1 MDDEE
6 VPIGSTDLERTPAPV
21 TPAAAPPPST
31 IDTSQL
37 ADIQERRMGATR
49 AIQGKTLG
57 RMEQDRQ
64 RAEQAL
70 DATGIGPD
78 ELQKWDHERMSER
91 YRTDPIEAFGSL
103 GSVFAMVASAFSGA
117 PMENALNAGAAAM
130 NAVRAGDDREFDRA
144 FKAWQS
150 NTDLAIK
157 RHNIQQAYYSNS
169 MKMMETN
176 MAAGRAE
183 MEMAAVRFGDER
195 TLFLLRNGLDKEA
208 LELQVKRED
217 AMRKMEENR
226 TAITENRIRTDIWD
240 KSAAEI
246 DQMQQAGEMTPEQA
260 AGHKLALWNRVFQK
274 MGTPSQEAFGLLLH
288 EMRGKPATEIIEE
301 AQKRGV
307 LPRASGVLTRDRM
320 GAEEI
325 TRRMTQYEKDNIAAG
340 MSPEDAKRE
349 AFQRATREVDTE
361 MARMTGGQLSTLE
374 GQSDA
379 YNYSMQTID
388 RLVPKLKSLLG
399 PVGTP
404 GYIQRGREI
413 LGNLLGG
420 TNSTE
425 YQQVAKEIALLKTWA
440 SRNLLGRDGR
450 PLSAEHGNID
460 RVITGLSLTDTAQN
474 TIKSFEELRKLYN
487 QMQADVE
494 RRRTRTRPAGGAAA
508 PAEPAA
514 PGGSAPR
521 RPSWSDAPLVAQ

>member
-6 VPIGSTDLERTPAPV
+6 VPIGSTDPERTPAPV
-21 TPAAAPPPST
+21 TPAASTPPST
-31 IDTSQL
+31 IDTGPL
-37 ADIQERRMGATR
+37 ADIHERRMGATK
-49 AIQGKTLG
+49 AIQDKTLG
-57 RMEQDRQ
+57 RVETDRQ

-70 DATGIGPD
+70 SATGIQPD

-130 NAVRAGDDREFDRA
+130 NAVRAGDDKEFDRA
-144 FKAWQS
+144 WKAWNA

-157 RHNIQQAYYSNS
+157 RHGIQNQYYQNAT
-169 MKMMETN
+169 KMMETN

-195 TLFLLRNGLDKEA
+195 TLFLLKNGLDKEA
-208 LELQVKRED
+208 IELQVKRED
-217 AMRKMEENR
+217 AMRKMQENR
-226 TAITENRIRTDIWD
+226 TALTEDRIRTDLWD

-246 DQMQQAGEMTPEQA
+246 DQAQQAGEMTPEQA

-274 MGTPSQEAFGLLLH
+274 MGTPQQEAFGLLLH
-288 EMRGKPATEIIEE
+288 EMRGRPATEIIEE
-301 AQKRGV
+301 AQRRGV
-307 LPRASGVLTRDRM
+307 LPRASGVVTRDRM

-325 TRRMTQYEKDNIAAG
+325 TRRMAQYEKDNIAAG

-361 MARMTGGQLSTLE
+361 MARMTGGQISSLE

-379 YNYSMQTID
+379 YNYSVETID
-388 RLVPKLKSLLG
+388 RLTGRIKKLLG

-404 GYIQRGREI
+404 GYVNRGREI
-413 LGNLLGG
+413 IGNLLGG
-420 TNSTE
+420 SDSTE
-425 YQQVAKEIALLKTWA
+425 YQQVAKDIALLKTWA
-440 SRNLLGRDGR
+440 SRNLLQRDGR
-450 PLSAEHGNID
+450 PLSAEHGELN

-474 TIKSFEELRKLYN
+474 TLKSYEELRRLYTR
-487 QMQADVE
+487 MQADIE
-494 RRRTRTRPAGGAAA
+494 RRRTRTRPGGGSAA
-508 PAEPAA
+508 PAEPA
-514 PGGSAPR
+514 PTGSAPR
-521 RPSWSDAPLVAQ
+521 RPSWSDAPVVAQ